1 MKQYSKQW
9 FKDKILKMILIK
21 IVINNKVIYLMDKE
35 VNKIHNNKMKVVMIW
50 IKNKII
56 IVLIMIEIINNHMI
70 DMIIIVDVLLVSYFI
85 LYL

>member
-1 MKQYSKQW
+1 
-9 FKDKILKMILIK
+9 MILIK

-35 VNKIHNNKMKVVMIW
+35 VNKIHNNKMKIVMIW

-56 IVLIMIEIINNHMI
+56 IVLIMIKIINNP
-70 DMIIIVDVLLVSYFI
+70 MIIIADVLLVSYFI

>member
-1 MKQYSKQW
+1 
-9 FKDKILKMILIK
+9 
-21 IVINNKVIYLMDKE
+21 MDKE